1 MRSKFIA
8 DHLGPLIDCQYCTS
22 VKPHSILSICC
33 LLLSTLLTLSCQQA
47 GRPVLTTPSVHPT
60 IAALPTLVTQHVLTV
75 GSYTN
80 YLPQEYIDP
89 VTHQLTGF
97 DIDLINAIAQRLK
110 LKVHVVNADF
120 PVLTNRLQAK
130 QFDVVISAM
139 SITPGLQKQ
148 VSFISYF
155 RGGKSLLV
163 SKGNPSHIS
172 NLEDLCGQKVAVREG
187 SFEQSDLVA
196 SNEKCQKDGKQ
207 LITIIAHS
215 QFSDVI
221 QMLIEQKVV
230 ATYQDSAQTDYF
242 IKQRPGLFE
251 VGGGVMDANLEG
263 IVVRKDNTALLNSI
277 YATFHS
283 LVSDGTYHKIIV
295 HWGLTSGEIDN
306 AEVGITHVGQS
317 TPMNVV

>member
-1 MRSKFIA
+1 LVA
-8 DHLGPLIDCQYCTS
+8 
-22 VKPHSILSICC
+22 
-33 LLLSTLLTLSCQQA
+33 LLTSSCQQA
-47 GRPVLTTPSVHPT
+47 GRTILTTPSVHPT
-60 IAALPTLVTQHVLTV
+60 IAALPDLVTQHVLTV

-89 VTHQLTGF
+89 ITHQLTGF
-97 DIDLINAIAQRLK
+97 DIDLINAIAQRLG

-120 PVLTNRLQAK
+120 PTLTNRLRAK

-139 SITPGLQKQ
+139 SITPDLQKE

-155 RGGKSLLV
+155 RGGKSMLV
-163 SKGNPSHIS
+163 SKGNPLHIS
-172 NLEDLCGQKVAVREG
+172 NLEDLCGQKVAVRQG

-207 LITIIAHS
+207 LITITARS

-221 QMLIEQKVV
+221 QMLTEQKVV

-263 IVVRKDNTALLNSI
+263 IVVRKDNTVLLNSI
-277 YATFHS
+277 YATFRS
-283 LVSDGTYHKIIV
+283 LVSDGTYHRIIV
-295 HWGLTSGEIDN
+295 HWGLTSGEIGS
-306 AEVGITHVGQS
+306 AEVGITSMDQS
-317 TPMNVV
+317 MPINVL